1 MAYIT
6 YNYNGYFRADA
17 IKYSVDQAKTCAGV
31 LIDRDKVLTAAH
43 CVISAFN
50 LTLNNESNIINIT
63 QNNVLKHRVQLGFKA
78 RCNNIKYSTQLVYIK
93 SIIVVIE

>member
-1 MAYIT
+1 M
-6 YNYNGYFRADA
+6 
-17 IKYSVDQAKTCAGV
+17 DQATTCAGV
-31 LIDRDKVLTAAH
+31 LIDRDKVLTVAH

-50 LTLNNESNIINIT
+50 LTLDNESNIINIT

-93 SIIVVIE
+93 SIIVVIFNNFFCVSLFM